1 LTQTGRCKSASL
13 QCPEH
18 EHKKTTRLRDINR
31 TAQGILAIL
40 AACVIWGLSPL
51 YYNLLTMV
59 PPLELLAQRTL
70 WSFLF
75 FALVLGLQGRFS
87 ALIHALG
94 NRGHVIT
101 LFAAACAIAVNW
113 YFFIYSV
120 QINRVS
126 EASLGYFIFP
136 LVAVVFGLI
145 VFKEKLSALQW
156 VAVALA
162 VFAVLILTYGLGVA
176 PWLALVLS
184 LSFGTYSVLKKRLD
198 LSPVISV
205 TLEVMLLLPLT
216 VPYLLIQNWPIQDS
230 TDSWQIWFLLMGSG
244 PLTAT
249 PLILFSYATRRIS
262 MSTVG
267 IMQYINPSIQFLVA
281 LLIFAEP
288 MTDWHFGAFSII
300 WVAVVIYSWSGFSAR
315 NAAK

>member
-1 LTQTGRCKSASL
+1 M
-13 QCPEH
+13 
-18 EHKKTTRLRDINR
+18 NR

-216 VPYLLIQNWPIQDS
+216 VPYLLIQNWPIPDS

>member
-1 LTQTGRCKSASL
+1 M
-13 QCPEH
+13 
-18 EHKKTTRLRDINR
+18 NR

-216 VPYLLIQNWPIQDS
+216 VPYLLIQNWSIQDS

-288 MTDWHFGAFSII
+288 MTDWHFGAFSVI

>member
-1 LTQTGRCKSASL
+1 M
-13 QCPEH
+13 
-18 EHKKTTRLRDINR
+18 NR

-267 IMQYINPSIQFLVA
+267 VMQYINPSIQFLVA

>member
-1 LTQTGRCKSASL
+1 M
-13 QCPEH
+13 
-18 EHKKTTRLRDINR
+18 NR

-162 VFAVLILTYGLGVA
+162 VFAVLVLTYGLGGA

>member
-1 LTQTGRCKSASL
+1 M
-13 QCPEH
+13 
-18 EHKKTTRLRDINR
+18 NR

-120 QINRVS
+120 HINRVS

>member
-1 LTQTGRCKSASL
+1 M
-13 QCPEH
+13 
-18 EHKKTTRLRDINR
+18 NR

-216 VPYLLIQNWPIQDS
+216 VPYLLIQNWPIQDR

>member
-1 LTQTGRCKSASL
+1 M
-13 QCPEH
+13 
-18 EHKKTTRLRDINR
+18 NR

-230 TDSWQIWFLLMGSG
+230 TNSWQIWFLLMGSG

>member
-1 LTQTGRCKSASL
+1 M
-13 QCPEH
+13 
-18 EHKKTTRLRDINR
+18 NR

-267 IMQYINPSIQFLVA
+267 IMQHINPSIQFLVA

-300 WVAVVIYSWSGFSAR
+300 WVAVVIYSWSGFSTR

>member
-1 LTQTGRCKSASL
+1 M
-13 QCPEH
+13 
-18 EHKKTTRLRDINR
+18 NR

-162 VFAVLILTYGLGVA
+162 VFAVLILNYGLGVA

>member
-1 LTQTGRCKSASL
+1 M
-13 QCPEH
+13 
-18 EHKKTTRLRDINR
+18 NR

-126 EASLGYFIFP
+126 EASLGYFTFP

>member
-1 LTQTGRCKSASL
+1 M
-13 QCPEH
+13 
-18 EHKKTTRLRDINR
+18 NR

-184 LSFGTYSVLKKRLD
+184 LSFGTYSILKKRLD

>member
-1 LTQTGRCKSASL
+1 
-13 QCPEH
+13 
-18 EHKKTTRLRDINR
+18 
-31 TAQGILAIL
+31 
-40 AACVIWGLSPL
+40 
-51 YYNLLTMV
+51 M
-59 PPLELLAQRTL
+59 
-70 WSFLF
+70 
-75 FALVLGLQGRFS
+75 
-87 ALIHALG
+87 
-94 NRGHVIT
+94 
-101 LFAAACAIAVNW
+101 
-113 YFFIYSV
+113 
-120 QINRVS
+120 
-126 EASLGYFIFP
+126 
-136 LVAVVFGLI
+136 VFGLI

-156 VAVALA
+156 VAVVLA

-216 VPYLLIQNWPIQDS
+216 VPYLLIQNWSIQDS

-249 PLILFSYATRRIS
+249 PLILFSYATRRNS

-300 WVAVVIYSWSGFSAR
+300 WVAVVIYSWSGVSAR

>member
-1 LTQTGRCKSASL
+1 M
-13 QCPEH
+13 
-18 EHKKTTRLRDINR
+18 NR

-145 VFKEKLSALQW
+145 VFEEKLSALQW

-230 TDSWQIWFLLMGSG
+230 TDIWQIWFLLMGSG

>member
-1 LTQTGRCKSASL
+1 M
-13 QCPEH
+13 
-18 EHKKTTRLRDINR
+18 NR
-31 TAQGILAIL
+31 TAQGILAIM

>member
-1 LTQTGRCKSASL
+1 M
-13 QCPEH
+13 
-18 EHKKTTRLRDINR
+18 NR

-40 AACVIWGLSPL
+40 AACMIWGLSPL

>member
-1 LTQTGRCKSASL
+1 M
-13 QCPEH
+13 
-18 EHKKTTRLRDINR
+18 NR

-126 EASLGYFIFP
+126 EARLGYFIFP

>member
-1 LTQTGRCKSASL
+1 M
-13 QCPEH
+13 
-18 EHKKTTRLRDINR
+18 NR

-230 TDSWQIWFLLMGSG
+230 TDSWLIWFLLMGSG

-249 PLILFSYATRRIS
+249 PLILFSYAPRRIS

>member
-1 LTQTGRCKSASL
+1 M
-13 QCPEH
+13 
-18 EHKKTTRLRDINR
+18 NR

-216 VPYLLIQNWPIQDS
+216 VPYLLIQNWPIQDR

-249 PLILFSYATRRIS
+249 PLILFSYATRWIS